1 MNFDDNA
8 SYRQKEIHEK
18 RDVSQENPIEVEAK
32 KYDLNYIKLESCP
45 NMSPKRWVAFKH
57 ESS

>member
-8 SYRQKEIHEK
+8 SYRQKEIHDQ

-32 KYDLNYIKLESCP
+32 KYDLNYIKLEAWEQADWFAVTMKTMCL
-45 NMSPKRWVAFKH
+45 
-57 ESS
+57 

>member
-32 KYDLNYIKLESCP
+32 KYDLNYIKLDSQLQF
-45 NMSPKRWVAFKH
+45 MRDKTDQYVD
-57 ESS
+57 